1 MNVGRKQTCAFSPLI
16 VAALVEVSQENKG
29 GEVVYFDPCFSVMI
43 LLFFVYISDVEILSN
58 MVYNTINIICNIKQ
72 LLL

>member
-1 MNVGRKQTCAFSPLI
+1 MCFLPLI
-16 VAALVEVSQENKG
+16 ATLVEVSQENKG
-29 GEVVYFDPCFSVMI
+29 GIAVYLDPCFPVI
-43 LLFFVYISDVEILSN
+43 LLLFFVYISDVEILSN